1 MVLNYIGSKKS
12 LAQRLVAEIVKNW
25 QDLNT
30 WDLCDAFAGTGAIAV
45 GIAPHVNSI
54 IVNDWEPFTQ
64 HLLNA
69 QFNPPKN
76 TLSLVDNLNKAP
88 PTTGA
93 VTLTYSEAA
102 GRLFFT
108 TLNAQRI
115 DGIREALRSQSYTDQ
130 ERSYLIGSLVS
141 SADSIANVASVYG
154 AFLKDFK
161 TSAQNL
167 LQLKLI
173 APATKTATVLK
184 MDAQLLCVDPTFI
197 KSQTLLYLDPPYNQR
212 QYGANYFPLN
222 AIADI
227 YADTLN
233 VSGITGLPQ
242 EGYKKSG
249 FCSKK
254 TAHQN
259 LTDIVKNTPAK
270 RIALSYNNEGILSH
284 DAIVDIFV
292 TNNWIYKKVQ
302 IPYKRFASQKDLEP
316 DTLEYLFLA
325 EKIATA

>member
-1 MVLNYIGSKKS
+1 MVLNYIGSKKT
-12 LAQRLVAEIVKNW
+12 LAQRLVGEIVKNW
-25 QDLNT
+25 PDLKT
-30 WDLCDAFAGTGAIAV
+30 WDLCDAFAGTGAISVA
-45 GIAPHVNSI
+45 IAEHVNSI
-54 IVNDWEPFTQ
+54 TVNDWEPFTQ

-76 TLSLVDNLNKAP
+76 PLALVDNLNKAE

-93 VTLTYSEAA
+93 ITLTYSEAA

-115 DGIREALRSQSYTDQ
+115 DGIREALRDQIYTEE

-161 TSAQNL
+161 NSAQNL
-167 LQLKLI
+167 LNLKI
-173 APATKTATVLK
+173 IVPAPKKAVVLK
-184 MDAQLLCVDPTFI
+184 MDAQLLCVDPAHV
-197 KSQTLLYLDPPYNQR
+197 KSNTLLYLDPPYNQR

-227 YADTLN
+227 YADSLN
-233 VSGITGLPQ
+233 VTGITGLPQ
-242 EGYKKSG
+242 DGYRKSG

-254 TAHQN
+254 TAHQD
-259 LTDIVKNTPAK
+259 LTDIVKNTPAN

-292 TNNWIYKKVQ
+292 SNNWNYKKAQ

-325 EKIATA
+325 EKIQ

>member
-12 LAQRLVAEIVKNW
+12 LAQRLVAEINKNW
-25 QDLNT
+25 PDLKT
-30 WDLCDAFAGTGAIAV
+30 WNLCDAFAGTGAIAT
-45 GIAPHVNSI
+45 AMAQHVNTI
-54 IVNDWEPFTQ
+54 VVNDWEPFTQ
-64 HLLNA
+64 PLLNA

-76 TLSLVDNLNKAP
+76 VLALVDNLNKAE

-93 VTLTYSEAA
+93 ITLTYSEAA

-115 DGIREALRSQSYTDQ
+115 DGIREALRDTTYTKE
-130 ERSYLIGSLVS
+130 ERDYLIGSLVS

-161 TSAQNL
+161 LSAQNL
-167 LQLKLI
+167 LNLKI
-173 APATKTATVLK
+173 VAPATKTATVLK
-184 MDAQLLCVDPTFI
+184 MDAQQLCIDPNYITAN
-197 KSQTLLYLDPPYNQR
+197 TLLYLDPPYNQR

-233 VSGITGLPQ
+233 VTGITGLPQ
-242 EGYKKSG
+242 DGYNKSG

-254 TAHQN
+254 TAHHD
-259 LTDIVKNTPAK
+259 LSHIVKNTPAN

-292 TNNWIYKKVQ
+292 SNNWNYKKAQ

-325 EKIATA
+325 ERAI